1 MSIFDAIIQG
11 IVQGLTEFL
20 PVSSSGHLTITQ
32 HVLGSNAGQSNL
44 FFNVMLHIGTLVAVV
59 AFYHKLIIS
68 LAKELVAMVKD
79 IFTGK
84 FKWSEM
90 NHERNL
96 IMMLIIGL
104 LPLFFLFLPI
114 PFTDMAIKDLA
125 DLFSQQNMFIVV
137 GFALL
142 ATSALLYIGIK
153 ANEKTT
159 LRYKKKGIL
168 TKKGAGRKSFNVVDA
183 ICVGLSQFIAA
194 VFSGLSRS
202 GTTLSVGLLRGLN
215 KQTALDYTFVLA
227 IPSILAAALL
237 ETKEALESPA
247 GIQVEVLPVIFGMV
261 TAAVV
266 GYFSI
271 VLFKWFL
278 KTDKTMVFVFYTA
291 IIGAIVVI
299 ISIIE
304 LLSGVN
310 IFTGQSLSVV

>member
-1 MSIFDAIIQG
+1 MSIFEAIIQG

-32 HVLGSNAGQSNL
+32 HILGTNQGESNL

-68 LAKELVAMVKD
+68 LVKEFVFMVKD

-84 FKWSEM
+84 FKWKNM

-104 LPLFFLFLPI
+104 LPLFLLFLPI
-114 PFTDMAIKDLA
+114 PFTGMAIKDLA
-125 DLFSQQNMFIVV
+125 DLFGQQNMFIVV

-142 ATSALLYIGIK
+142 ATSALMFTGIK

-168 TKKGAGRKSFNVVDA
+168 TEQGAGRKSFNVVDA
-183 ICVGLSQFIAA
+183 VCVGLSQFVAA

-202 GTTLSVGLLRGLN
+202 GTTLAVGLMRGIN

-227 IPSILAAALL
+227 IPSIIAAALL
-237 ETKEALESPA
+237 ETKEAFESPA
-247 GIQVEVLPVIFGMV
+247 GIQVEVLPVILGMI

-278 KTDKTMVFVFYTA
+278 KTDKTMIFVFYTA
-291 IIGAIVVI
+291 VVGALVVV

-304 LLSGVN
+304 LISGVN
-310 IFTGQSLSVV
+310 IFTGQSLFTV

>member
-1 MSIFDAIIQG
+1 MRKLLFDIKRRVSLQKK
-11 IVQGLTEFL
+11 VQ
-20 PVSSSGHLTITQ
+20 
-32 HVLGSNAGQSNL
+32 
-44 FFNVMLHIGTLVAVV
+44 
-59 AFYHKLIIS
+59 
-68 LAKELVAMVKD
+68 
-79 IFTGK
+79 
-84 FKWSEM
+84 
-90 NHERNL
+90 
-96 IMMLIIGL
+96 
-104 LPLFFLFLPI
+104 
-114 PFTDMAIKDLA
+114 
-125 DLFSQQNMFIVV
+125 
-137 GFALL
+137 
-142 ATSALLYIGIK
+142 
-153 ANEKTT
+153 
-159 LRYKKKGIL
+159 
-168 TKKGAGRKSFNVVDA
+168 
-183 ICVGLSQFIAA
+183 A

-247 GIQVEVLPVIFGMV
+247 GIQVEVLPVVFGMV